1 MRLGNVEFHIVSDG
15 EFWVDGG
22 AAFGLVPKILWS
34 RVITPDDLNRIPMAL
49 NCLLIIADG
58 KRILVDTGY
67 GDKLSPKERDIFRI
81 QGEKRLVGSLARLGL
96 APTDIDIVINTHLH
110 ADHCGGNT
118 VWQDGQ
124 AVPTFPN
131 AEYWI
136 QRLEWADALYPN
148 ERTQATYLAAN
159 FAPLQANGQLRLLHG
174 DTRVTPNV
182 RCWVTRGHTRA
193 HQSVV
198 VDEAPSRLTS
208 RNGGRDGKSGRDGAS
223 EAGGQT
229 VVFLGDVASKVVN
242 LERLAWVTSFDVEP
256 LENIE
261 TKRSLQRWAL
271 EQDPLLIFEHDV
283 RLAMGRL
290 REENGRCWVQAV
302 ET

>member
-58 KRILVDTGY
+58 QRILVDTGY

-124 AVPTFPN
+124 VVPTFPN

-148 ERTQATYLAAN
+148 ERTQATYLAPN
-159 FAPLQANGQLRLLHG
+159 FAPLPRARGARLQPAQANGQLRLLHG
-174 DTRVTPNV
+174 DTRVNSAV
-182 RCWVTRGHTRA
+182 RCQVTRGHTRA

-198 VDEAPSRLTS
+198 V
-208 RNGGRDGKSGRDGAS
+208 

-229 VVFLGDVASKVVN
+229 VIFLGDVASKVVN
-242 LERLAWVTSFDVEP
+242 LERLAWVTAFDVEP

-290 REENGRCWVQAV
+290 REENGRYYVQGV

>member
-1 MRLGNVEFHIVSDG
+1 MRLGDVEFHIVSDG

-58 KRILVDTGY
+58 QRILVDTGY

-96 APTDIDIVINTHLH
+96 APTDIDLVINTHLH

-124 AVPTFPN
+124 PVPTFPN

-148 ERTQATYLAAN
+148 ERTQATYLAPN
-159 FAPLQANGQLRLLHG
+159 FAPLQAKGQLRLLHG
-174 DTRVTPNV
+174 DTRVNSAV
-182 RCWVTRGHTRA
+182 RCQVTRGHTRA
-193 HQSVV
+193 HQSVI

-208 RNGGRDGKSGRDGAS
+208 RNGVRDCAS
-223 EAGGQT
+223 EADGQMAI
-229 VVFLGDVASKVVN
+229 FLGDVASKVVN

-261 TKRSLQRWAL
+261 TKRTLQRWAL
-271 EQDPLLIFEHDV
+271 EKDPLLIFEHDV

-290 REENGRCWVQAV
+290 REENGRYYVQGV

>member
-1 MRLGNVEFHIVSDG
+1 MRLGDVEFYIVSDG

-34 RVITPDDLNRIPMAL
+34 RVIAPDDLNRIPMAL

-58 KRILVDTGY
+58 QRILVDTGY

-148 ERTQATYLAAN
+148 ERTQATYLAPN
-159 FAPLQANGQLRLLHG
+159 FAPLQASGQLRLLHG
-174 DTRVTPNV
+174 DTRVNFAV
-182 RCWVTRGHTRA
+182 RCQVTRGHTRA
-193 HQSVV
+193 HQSVII
-198 VDEAPSRLTS
+198 
-208 RNGGRDGKSGRDGAS
+208 

-229 VVFLGDVASKVVN
+229 VIFLGDVASKVVN
-242 LERLAWVTSFDVEP
+242 LERLAWVTAFDVEP

-271 EQDPLLIFEHDV
+271 EKDPLLIFEHDV

-290 REENGRCWVQAV
+290 REENGRYYVQAV
-302 ET
+302 GGESGNQG

>member
-58 KRILVDTGY
+58 QRILVDTGY

-81 QGEKRLVGSLARLGL
+81 QGEKRLLGSLARLGL

-124 AVPTFPN
+124 PVPTFPN

-136 QRLEWADALYPN
+136 QRLEWADALHPGVGYDDGPGGN
-148 ERTQATYLAAN
+148 AE
-159 FAPLQANGQLRLLHG
+159 H
-174 DTRVTPNV
+174 V
-182 RCWVTRGHTRA
+182 R
-193 HQSVV
+193 
-198 VDEAPSRLTS
+198 DEAFRFLLLG
-208 RNGGRDGKSGRDGAS
+208 RWLGGGFSHVCRVGRG
-223 EAGGQT
+223 
-229 VVFLGDVASKVVN
+229 
-242 LERLAWVTSFDVEP
+242 
-256 LENIE
+256 
-261 TKRSLQRWAL
+261 
-271 EQDPLLIFEHDV
+271 
-283 RLAMGRL
+283 
-290 REENGRCWVQAV
+290 EENSLVGAIGGPP
-302 ET
+302 